1 MALADIRGG
10 ARNHEGIAAALPRLA
25 ERFGTRFQTGEAIRA
40 QHAHTTTYIP
50 AQLPDGVV
58 FVESAEEVKAVV
70 SLCAELTVPVI
81 PFGTG
86 SSLEGQV
93 NAPNGGISID
103 FSNMKRVLEVNAEDL
118 DCTVEPGITR
128 EELNVYL
135 RDTGLFFPIDPG
147 ANASIGGMTST
158 RASGTNAVRYGTM
171 KDNVLAVTAVTATG
185 EEIRTARRA
194 RKSSAGYDLTR
205 LFVGAEGTL
214 GVPTSVT
221 LRLQGI
227 PSVIAG
233 GICGFPTLKDA
244 CDAVIMTIQL
254 GIPVARIELV
264 NTLQIKACNA
274 YSGLTLPEQPTL
286 FVEFHGNEDS
296 VRLQSEEFGAIAAEC
311 GGGTFQWSA
320 DAEERAK
327 LWKARHNVYWS
338 AKALRPGWEAIATD
352 VCVPISRLADCVAET
367 ERDIEEHGL
376 LAPIVG
382 HAGDGNFHVSLVF
395 DDKDPAHVAKV
406 EAFVGRLNARALAMD
421 GTCTGEHGIGQGK
434 QAFLP
439 GELGGTVQLMRQIK
453 QALDPDNILNPGKIF
468 STLSGN

>member
-1 MALADIRGG
+1 MALADIRSGT
-10 ARNHEGIAAALPRLA
+10 RNEQGIAEILPRLA
-25 ERFGTRFQTGEAIRA
+25 ERFGQRFQTGEAIRA

-58 FVESAEEVKAVV
+58 FVETAEEVKAIV
-70 SLCAELTVPVI
+70 SLCAELKVPVI

-93 NAPNGGISID
+93 NAPHGGISID

-128 EELNVYL
+128 EELNTYL

-147 ANASIGGMTST
+147 ANASLGGMTST

-214 GVPTSVT
+214 GVLTSIT

-296 VRLQSEEFGAIAAEC
+296 VRLQSEEFGAIAGEC
-311 GGGTFQWSA
+311 GGGEFQWTS

-327 LWKARHNVYWS
+327 LWKARHNVYWA
-338 AKALRPGWEAIATD
+338 AKALRPGYSVIATD
-352 VCVPISRLADCVAET
+352 VCVPISRLADCVAQT
-367 ERDIEEHGL
+367 EADIEEHGL

-395 DDKDPAHVAKV
+395 DDKDPTHVAQV

-434 QAFLP
+434 QSFLP
-439 GELGGTVQLMRQIK
+439 GELGGSVLLMQQIK

-468 STLSGN
+468 STL